1 MNPIELAEAPS
12 TTSLWTLERGAAAC
26 ILGYGERLDPAYRT
40 RLAEMGFHP
49 GERVSCVLR
58 PALGAPRMYRV
69 SNTVFSLDRELAER
83 ILVTSA

>member
-1 MNPIELAEAPS
+1 MSPSPEPDTIETAH
-12 TTSLWTLERGAAAC
+12 LWALQRGASAC
-26 ILGYGERLDPAYRT
+26 IVGYSDGLESAWRT

-58 PALGAPRMYRV
+58 PSLGAPRMYRV

-83 ILVTSA
+83 ILVTPA

>member
-1 MNPIELAEAPS
+1 MSSNPSGETLSAPA
-12 TTSLWTLERGAAAC
+12 LWTLERGKTAR
-26 ILGYGERLDPAYRT
+26 ILGYGEQLDPAYRT

-49 GERVSCVLR
+49 GETVSCVLC

-83 ILVTSA
+83 ILVAPA

>member
-1 MNPIELAEAPS
+1 MNPSPS
-12 TTSLWTLERGAAAC
+12 GQTLPATPLWTLERGTTAR
-26 ILGYGERLDPAYRT
+26 IVGYGQHLDPAYRT

-49 GERVSCVLR
+49 GELVSCVLR

-83 ILVTSA
+83 ILVTPA

>member
-1 MNPIELAEAPS
+1 MNSTEPAEAPS
-12 TTSLWTLERGAAAC
+12 ATSLWTLERGTVAC
-26 ILGYGERLDPAYRT
+26 ILGYGEKLDPAYRT

-49 GERVSCVLR
+49 GEQVRCVLR

-83 ILVTSA
+83 ILVAAV